1 VDNAT
6 AGIYSAAMVPCI
18 GGSFAR
24 SPHDEAPLRAVVG
37 GPQQV
42 SSRLPRTSRLALGLT
57 MASLIPI
64 FTSAP
69 AWSSLLAPKQLTGP
83 HKLQQR
89 SSRGGFNTVDS
100 QSTFVEKYS
109 PVNKAHLPQFVQ
121 TPFRTA
127 RYAARFSGNQKRQK
141 NQKARADKVGE
152 KKKKDNV
159 IEMDGEV
166 TMHSRNVFKV
176 MLTNGAEVQ
185 CTLAGRLRMN
195 SIKVLEGD
203 KVTVELSPFD
213 LTRGRITF
221 RTIDRSLLETD
232 KQKKEREKEE
242 AKAARKQQ
250 SQEEVTR

>member
-1 VDNAT
+1 
-6 AGIYSAAMVPCI
+6 
-18 GGSFAR
+18 
-24 SPHDEAPLRAVVG
+24 
-37 GPQQV
+37 
-42 SSRLPRTSRLALGLT
+42 
-57 MASLIPI
+57 
-64 FTSAP
+64 
-69 AWSSLLAPKQLTGP
+69 
-83 HKLQQR
+83 
-89 SSRGGFNTVDS
+89 
-100 QSTFVEKYS
+100 
-109 PVNKAHLPQFVQ
+109 
-121 TPFRTA
+121 
-127 RYAARFSGNQKRQK
+127 
-141 NQKARADKVGE
+141 
-152 KKKKDNV
+152 
-159 IEMDGEV
+159 
-166 TMHSRNVFKV
+166 MHSRNVFKV

>member
-1 VDNAT
+1 MLRGFQET
-6 AGIYSAAMVPCI
+6 
-18 GGSFAR
+18 R
-24 SPHDEAPLRAVVG
+24 SG
-37 GPQQV
+37 
-42 SSRLPRTSRLALGLT
+42 
-57 MASLIPI
+57 
-64 FTSAP
+64 
-69 AWSSLLAPKQLTGP
+69 K
-83 HKLQQR
+83 
-89 SSRGGFNTVDS
+89 
-100 QSTFVEKYS
+100 
-109 PVNKAHLPQFVQ
+109 
-121 TPFRTA
+121 
-127 RYAARFSGNQKRQK
+127 K